1 MRLRPQLRLPLLA
14 VLVTA
19 GIVATDCLLRRE
31 KKPHEAERIDPNA
44 LCSIAG
50 RTSALGSTR
59 LTSENQ
65 TIAPVENPTK
75 SFVAQSELSDEIV
88 VQIRELAEADPA
100 AVADAALREPVSAL
114 RERMLLEAL
123 PLWADRDPASVGEWL
138 GARPP
143 AREFDLG
150 LSALARHPV
159 FVAKMPDAALSL
171 ATEITDP
178 ALRIGAQRSVVQNWI
193 QRDPAR
199 IREVL
204 QQSRDLSSGDR
215 AMLLSELD
223 GLLAS
228 R

>member
-1 MRLRPQLRLPLLA
+1 MRPRRQFCPPLLA

-19 GIVATDCLLRRE
+19 GIVATDFVQRAPRR
-31 KKPHEAERIDPNA
+31 AGGVERVGSNA
-44 LCSIAG
+44 LVRPAKIQ
-50 RTSALGSTR
+50 SALGSTPS
-59 LTSENQ
+59 TPEDQ
-65 TIAPVENPTK
+65 TVVPAEPPTK
-75 SFVAQSELSDEIV
+75 SPVVAAELSDEII
-88 VQIRELAEADPA
+88 VQIRELAESDPA
-100 AVADAALREPVSAL
+100 AVADAAVLEPVSAL

-138 GARPP
+138 SARAP

-159 FVAKMPDAALSL
+159 FVAKLPDAALSL

-178 ALRIGAQRSVVQNWI
+178 ALRISAQRSVVQNWI

-199 IREVL
+199 IRAVL
-204 QQSRDLSSGDR
+204 QQSRDLSPGGR

-223 GLLAS
+223 GLLVS

>member
-1 MRLRPQLRLPLLA
+1 MRLRRQFRMPLLA

-19 GIVATDCLLRRE
+19 GIVATDCLVP
-31 KKPHEAERIDPNA
+31 KVERVAPNA
-44 LCSIAG
+44 LSVSPSRINVFETT
-50 RTSALGSTR
+50 RSTP
-59 LTSENQ
+59 ENQ
-65 TIAPVENPTK
+65 AAAPAENATK
-75 SFVAQSELSDEIV
+75 SFAPATELSADTV

-138 GARPP
+138 GARQP

-150 LSALARHPV
+150 LSALARHPA
-159 FVAKMPDAALSL
+159 FVAKMPDAALGL
-171 ATEITDP
+171 ASEIVDP
-178 ALRIGAQRSVVQNWI
+178 SLRIGAQRSVVQDWI

-199 IREVL
+199 IRAVI
-204 QQSRDLSSGDR
+204 QQSRDLSAGDR
-215 AMLLSELD
+215 AMLSSELD